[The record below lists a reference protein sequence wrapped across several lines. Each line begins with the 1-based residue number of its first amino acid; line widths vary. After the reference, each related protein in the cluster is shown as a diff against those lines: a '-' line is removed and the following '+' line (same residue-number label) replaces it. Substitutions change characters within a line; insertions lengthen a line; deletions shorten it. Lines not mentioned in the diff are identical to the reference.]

1 MHTWFWRKH
10 VIKLPISQPL
20 TVQQLRTFLTVFAA
34 KAAPAADV
42 GRGGRRAGGGR
53 GWSCW
58 GSSASGEWRDLVGA
72 WAAQKNILNL
82 GFIMVLHLGLKS
94 KDLWNQQ
101 HRNRAGWLC
110 TEGGFTTAKV
120 CRQAQLWGC
129 ARLQGH
135 MLQKNYDKLLGTSAL
150 ASKMAMFNLQ
160 FSSSQR

>member
-1 MHTWFWRKH
+1 MHTWFLRKH
-10 VIKLPISQPL
+10 VIKLPVSQPL

-82 GFIMVLHLGLKS
+82 GFIMVLHLGLIS

-110 TEGGFTTAKV
+110 TKVASPLLRYSGKHNSGVVHV
-120 CRQAQLWGC
+120 CRGTC
-129 ARLQGH
+129 YEKTI
-135 MLQKNYDKLLGTSAL
+135 KNCLAL
-150 ASKMAMFNLQ
+150 PP
-160 FSSSQR
+160 